1 MKHLTPRKHRGPEVW
16 AKVKAAYL
24 AGEPAPSVCRRFDV
38 GLANLRRRAGAE
50 GWTRI
55 DAALRTDGCEAATIS
70 VIDAIDAPTYF
81 VTPDDAL
88 ERAAQRASW
97 LLAEG
102 RGAEAQALVRAA
114 RDLSELVDRNGLA
127 RGLSVL
133 QVKARMGRGEG
144 RVASKTR

>member
-1 MKHLTPRKHRGPEVW
+1 MRHLTSRKYRGPEVW

-38 GLANLRRRAGAE
+38 GVANLRRRAKAE

-55 DAALRTDGCEAATIS
+55 EAALQGDGQEAARAP
-70 VIDAIDAPTYF
+70 AIAEVARPTYF
-81 VTPDDAL
+81 IAPEEAL
-88 ERAAQRASW
+88 ERAAERASW

-114 RDLSELVDRNGLA
+114 RDLAELVKRNGLM
-127 RGLSVL
+127 RGLSVTEA
-133 QVKARMGRGEG
+133 KALMR
-144 RVASKTR
+144 TP